1 MGSRE
6 GSLFFSNII
15 CTSSHSAPH
24 STERI
29 LKTFF
34 YFTKHTDK
42 DLDGDKLLVD
52 PVYYMKFVA
61 MCNSKLCN
69 NRAAKLRKV
78 SKSKIMSFL
87 ARSQWVR
94 GKFEFCT
101 WLLCVGGTLSFDFAC
116 KITGPE
122 RTCTKGDQVG

>member
-1 MGSRE
+1 M
-6 GSLFFSNII
+6 
-15 CTSSHSAPH
+15 
-24 STERI
+24 
-29 LKTFF
+29 KTFF

-42 DLDGDKLLVD
+42 DLDGDKLLLD

-94 GKFEFCT
+94 GTLGLFVVWCVQGRILIT
-101 WLLCVGGTLSFDFAC
+101 SCLLDYWSGKDMHKGGPGEQ
-116 KITGPE
+116 K
-122 RTCTKGDQVG
+122 TCL